1 MEALLYVHNFQWVYG
16 IEFSEQKWWQPLPCS
31 PQNLLFCRTP
41 SLSEDLILLF
51 LVDPWR
57 VFACSWNPE
66 TEAEISSI
74 WWLLLLAAVAV
85 AVPTAVAAA
94 GFISTSLGFPSL
106 LALFSIGALLGL
118 RSSSLSLSLLLT
130 FPLFL
135 FFKFQE
141 LELLSFAFCT
151 MEKRENNY
159 LGVWFFRLWFC
170 LCVCR
175 VFYTFEWWKIVIL
188 VVISYLWAVWFWCM
202 NHCDYLIGL
211 PVCLFGHERSSVPW
225 KPLFYRSSVWLLLL
239 FCALFYVGFLFWV
252 TSTQYYCSVGEIE
265 ESSHFIISLNIWII
279 KDSNDSL
286 FENNLGEIFLLINLA
301 FINNTTWW
309 FGRCFRFLSTRYVLT
324 LVSMCKWKNENKNV
338 YNIFSMPVGGWVA
351 M

>member
-1 MEALLYVHNFQWVYG
+1 MV
-16 IEFSEQKWWQPLPCS
+16 
-31 PQNLLFCRTP
+31 
-41 SLSEDLILLF
+41 
-51 LVDPWR
+51 
-57 VFACSWNPE
+57 
-66 TEAEISSI
+66 
-74 WWLLLLAAVAV
+74 AAVAV
-85 AVPTAVAAA
+85 FSPKSSLLQNPISFRGPNSSFLGGSLKGLCLQLKPRNRSRDFINLVVASASSSSSS
-94 GFISTSLGFPSL
+94 STNSSGGGRFYLNFTGFP
-106 LALFSIGALLGL
+106 
-118 RSSSLSLSLLLT
+118 
-130 FPLFL
+130 FPLGPFLNRRTIRTEVVFFIFVFASDFPPIL

-141 LELLSFAFCT
+141 LGLLLFAFCT

-159 LGVWFFRLWFC
+159 LGVLFFRLWFC

-324 LVSMCKWKNENKNV
+324 LVSMYKWKNENKNV